1 MLEHLRG
8 LFSALLTPI
17 ARFLLRIGVSPDAV
31 TLFGAVGVVASAV
44 ILIPQGHLWQGVL
57 VITAFCLTDLVDGLM
72 ARLSGRTTKF
82 GAFLDSTL
90 DRIADGTIFGG
101 ALLWLV
107 TIDAPQ
113 RVLVLA
119 MLCLVMGSVTPY
131 ARARAESVGYQAKVG
146 IAERADRL
154 VIIGASVL
162 LTDLLDDLVYVE
174 VALWFLALASTV
186 TVLQR
191 IWTVRQQAL
200 AEAAAS

>member
-44 ILIPQGHLWQGVL
+44 ILIPQGYLWQGVL

-101 ALLWLV
+101 ALLWFV
-107 TIDAPQ
+107 SIDAPQ
-113 RVLVLA
+113 HVLVLGVV
-119 MLCLVMGSVTPY
+119 CLVMGSVTPY
-131 ARARAESVGYQAKVG
+131 ARARAEGVGFTAKVG

-154 VIIGASVL
+154 VIIGVSVI
-162 LTDLLDDLVYVE
+162 LTDVLDDLLYVE
-174 VALWFLALASTV
+174 IALWFLAVASTV

-191 IWTVRQQAL
+191 IWTVRKQAL
-200 AEAAAS
+200 AEVAAS

>member
-17 ARFLLRIGVSPDAV
+17 ARFLLRLGISPDAV
-31 TLFGAVGVVASAV
+31 TLFGAAGVVASAI
-44 ILIPQGHLWQGVL
+44 ILIPQGYLWQGVL

-101 ALLWLV
+101 AVLWLV
-107 TIDAPQ
+107 TVDAPQ

-119 MLCLVMGSVTPY
+119 VLCLVMGSVTPY
-131 ARARAESVGYQAKVG
+131 ARARAEGVGFQAKVG

-154 VIIGASVL
+154 VIIGVSVI
-162 LTDLLDDLVYVE
+162 LTDVLDDLLYVE
-174 VALWFLALASTV
+174 VALWFLAVASTV

-191 IWTVRQQAL
+191 IWTVRKQAL
-200 AEAAAS
+200 AEAAAA